1 MNINI
6 PAGSS
11 SGPITSS
18 GVLKGAEG
26 QLLGVLVS
34 STSSGTIKLWDNA
47 TAASGTVLIDTFTPA
62 GTGWFPLPFQFKN
75 GCYVTI
81 GGTISA
87 AFSFI

>member
-1 MNINI
+1 MNLLSNV
-6 PAGSS
+6 GQY

-18 GVLKGAEG
+18 KVLKGGEG

-47 TAASGTVLIDTFTPA
+47 TAASGTVIIDTFTPA
-62 GTGWFPLPFQFKN
+62 GTGYFPLPFTFTN

-81 GGTISA
+81 GGTISCS
-87 AFSFI
+87 FSFI